1 MAGDWR
7 TRAQRALT
15 RSLARL
21 ALAILVIG
29 PLAWLATDSARATQG
44 SATTTTVPLP
54 SGQTAPPSTVDVAS
68 ELSEV
73 NNRIDALYSTLLVP
87 VGLLIT
93 LIAGGSVIGVV
104 ATLRSERR
112 AAQLHDL
119 AVSNETATQLRAE
132 QVHVSFLDASQKT
145 LTLVNDTLALA
156 KEASERAART
166 MALKAHQS
174 LDSVDENAR
183 DVLDNLQGSG
193 YKRVVEEPQMR
204 SELLEV
210 AHELASIEGYL
221 QLQDIEL
228 TPACFFVKGMER
240 HLKQEARLAI
250 RYLREAVQRSKDRD
264 LSTLAQF
271 WIGYEANNRGE
282 YSHAIEAFRRAA
294 ESETLSTSR
303 YFELCRIRVESEFFE
318 YATQSS
324 GSQAASNG
332 VNGFVSELAKL
343 EEEIPDSGKDFQTV
357 KRNILTTHGTL
368 LHYAGIKAKDDPE
381 LRESCL
387 RQAMECF
394 TAAGDGLWPTFA
406 GLEAKYELERVV
418 SSEDNERYQV
428 VSDSEDIER
437 YQVVIDAAVEQ
448 LSRRLE
454 PRSLTLLH
462 VTRLISEI
470 RQGKDIAEVDGTF
483 RDLLTA
489 LTTVDRGMTV
499 YSQLQ
504 RHNISWEDFKD
515 EAYSFYSDYSA
526 RSKRNGKRQPA
537 RGRKRPS

>member
-1 MAGDWR
+1 MATDWR
-7 TRAQRALT
+7 GHRAMRLPRPLT
-15 RSLARL
+15 RNLPCSV
-21 ALAILVIG
+21 LAILAVFTV
-29 PLAWLATDSARATQG
+29 AWLVTDTADAAAG
-44 SATTTTVPLP
+44 SVTTTAPALP
-54 SGQTAPPSTVDVAS
+54 GQAAPSSTTDVNA
-68 ELSEV
+68 ELSDV
-73 NNRIDALYSTLLVP
+73 NNRIDSLYSTLLLP

-93 LIAGGSVIGVV
+93 LIAGGSFIGVV

-119 AVSNETATQLRAE
+119 AVSSETATQLRAE

-183 DVLDNLQGSG
+183 DVLDKLRGSG

-204 SELLEV
+204 SDLLEV

-294 ESETLSTSR
+294 ESETRSTSR
-303 YFELCRIRVESEFFE
+303 YFELCRILIESRFFE
-318 YATQSS
+318 YATQS
-324 GSQAASNG
+324 GASDVADNG
-332 VNGFVSELAKL
+332 VDDFAIELAKL
-343 EEEIPDSGKDFQTV
+343 EKEIPNAGKDFETV
-357 KRNILTTHGTL
+357 RRNILTTHGTL
-368 LHYAGIKAKDDPE
+368 LHHAGVRAESDE
-381 LRESCL
+381 RRESCL
-387 RQAMECF
+387 RQSIECF
-394 TAAGDGLWPTFA
+394 TAAGDGLWATFG
-406 GLEAKYELERVV
+406 GLEAKVALNGVV
-418 SSEDNERYQV
+418 SSEDNERYQEV
-428 VSDSEDIER
+428 IE
-437 YQVVIDAAVEQ
+437 IAVEQ

-462 VTRLISEI
+462 ATRLISEI
-470 RQGKDIAEVDGTF
+470 RQKKEIAEVDGTF

-499 YSQLQ
+499 YSQFQ
-504 RHNISWEDFKD
+504 RHNISWEAFKD
-515 EAYSFYSDYSA
+515 EAQSFYMEYSG
-526 RSKRNGKRQPA
+526 RSKRNGGRPPT
-537 RGRKRPS
+537 RGRKRAS